1 MSDGFDDFGK
11 MFDEGAD
18 EVQQASEVEVEA
30 QEAAVEQEVQGIS
43 SAPVV
48 QQKVLATAQVA
59 QSKGVSDDFEIGF
72 SDEMLA
78 NLQRDG
84 VSVEEIGVKIS
95 RVPIER
101 YKASTSKVDRIA
113 FITSKVIPVKF
124 HYIDGVGSIM
134 CFHGKC
140 CELAGTPTVRYL
152 FPIAVYQ
159 TDTEG
164 NISGGKVELKMLS
177 AGEDFYKQIQ
187 TIAKGARAAT
197 KGKGGIDHIDL
208 LVTCTDD
215 QYQKISLTFGGMA
228 TWRQYKSIAEFLRTR
243 WLQDGDKA
251 YMAIARKVDEK
262 ALLKLMNIDADEEE
276 QGRGFD
282 NVSEQDFSN
291 FFK

>member
-11 MFDEGAD
+11 MFDGAD
-18 EVQQASEVEVEA
+18 EVQQVSEGSVETETQGTA
-30 QEAAVEQEVQGIS
+30 EVEQEAQVMAPAVQTT
-43 SAPVV
+43 P
-48 QQKVLATAQVA
+48 QQKAAV

-113 FITSKVIPVKF
+113 FITSKVIPIKF
-124 HYIDGVGSIM
+124 HYIEGVGSIM

-262 ALLKLMNIDADEEE
+262 ALLKLMNIDVEEEE
-276 QGRGFD
+276 QGKGFD
-282 NVSEQDFSN
+282 NVSEQDFSS
-291 FFK
+291 FFA